1 MKKTVLAAAVAAV
14 ALLAAPAFAKHD
26 KAMDATMMCRP
37 SMTKEKPMAMMGEK
51 GMVCKSMDKMMAGG
65 HMGPDVKGMS
75 AAQTDAAWR
84 AWIEQAMQVQS
95 ATGTAGGNG

>member
-1 MKKTVLAAAVAAV
+1 MKKTVLAVAAAV
-14 ALLAAPAFAKHD
+14 ALLAVPALAKHD
-26 KAMDATMMCRP
+26 KAMDATMLCRP
-37 SMTKEKPMAMMGEK
+37 AMTAEKPMAMMGTK
-51 GMVCKSMDKMMAGG
+51 GMTCKSMDTMMKNG

-95 ATGTAGGNG
+95 ATGTTGGNG